1 VNVAHT
7 EIDNQTPFAVTPLF
21 ISDEDGRPIVVPV
34 IKATFDVS
42 PHGDVTLGA
51 EQVPVDFKGKLYGE
65 PAASSPHFEP
75 ETAFVKL
82 ATDCV
87 LLGHAVSVRPTTQMD
102 VSVRIGPVGKS
113 ARVTGNRWWLDG
125 AVGLT
130 MSAPEPFQLLPLVYE
145 RAFGGWDRTPEK
157 TEHHEYETRNPV
169 GVGFVGK
176 RGTPLVGAP
185 LPNIEEASQ
194 MVTSPTSRARPVG
207 FGFIGVEWQP
217 RVAFAGTY
225 DGAWTRQ
232 RAPLLPKDFDRR
244 FFNAAS
250 EGLVAPGYLRGD
262 EWVQAV
268 GVTPEGTWQFRLPG
282 VVAPVVTIA
291 LPFTGDVTLQTNL
304 DTLIVDADA
313 RRITLIWRAFTALRS
328 GPHDVSALRITT
340 ATALRAVSMPL
351 AASAGATNA

>member
-1 VNVAHT
+1 MAHA

-42 PHGDVTLGA
+42 TRGDVTLGETQA
-51 EQVPVDFKGKLYGE
+51 PVDFKGKLYGE
-65 PAASSPHFEP
+65 PAKSSPRLES
-75 ETAFVKL
+75 ETAFTKL
-82 ATDCV
+82 GTDCV
-87 LLGHAVSVRPTTQMD
+87 LLGHAVSVHPTTQMD

-130 MSAPEPFQLLPLVYE
+130 MSSPEPFQLIPLVYE

-157 TEHHEYETRNPV
+157 AEHHEHETRNPV

-176 RGTPLVGAP
+176 HGAPLVGAP
-185 LPNIEEASQ
+185 LPNIEDPGQ
-194 MVTSPTSRARPVG
+194 MLTSPTGRVRPVG

-217 RVAFAGTY
+217 RAAFAGTY
-225 DGAWTRQ
+225 DDAWTEH

-268 GVTPEGTWQFRLPG
+268 GVTPERTWEFRLPG
-282 VVAPVVTIA
+282 VEAPMVTIA
-291 LPFTGDVTLQTNL
+291 LPFTGDVSLQTNL
-304 DTLIVDADA
+304 DTVIIDADA
-313 RRITLIWRAFTALRS
+313 RQVTLIWRAFTALRS

-340 ATALRAVSMPL
+340 ASAVRAAWLPP
-351 AASAGATNA
+351 AASAVATNA